1 MARCQFFE
9 DLISGLPR
17 RARSFCFDSVRDCFS
32 LSTEATQHE
41 NCCVS
46 SSLVRGSSA
55 SLVSTAAVGTYLRQH
70 MVEELWSWPT
80 GWIGSTNLTGQVLNL
95 STAQLPVCEEEKMRW
110 DWPGTERWSWESANT
125 TISLRLLVNFLS
137 CVLAWSSL
145 GTRVCWW

>member
-1 MARCQFFE
+1 
-9 DLISGLPR
+9 
-17 RARSFCFDSVRDCFS
+17 
-32 LSTEATQHE
+32 
-41 NCCVS
+41 
-46 SSLVRGSSA
+46 
-55 SLVSTAAVGTYLRQH
+55 

-125 TISLRLLVNFLS
+125 AISFRLQVNFLS